1 VAPLRA
7 QVMRV
12 LRLIKL
18 VRLLRASRL
27 FSRWETKIAIN

>member
-1 VAPLRA
+1 
-7 QVMRV
+7 MRV